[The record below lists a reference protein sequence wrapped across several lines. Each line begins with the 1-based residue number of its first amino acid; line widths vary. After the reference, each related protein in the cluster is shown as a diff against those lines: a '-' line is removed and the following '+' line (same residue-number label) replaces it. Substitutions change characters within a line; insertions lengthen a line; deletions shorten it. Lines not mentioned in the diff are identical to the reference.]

1 MSNEYLKLNDTTLN
15 VKKAENLLAIIAE
28 KRKDTDEK
36 KEMQS
41 EDSLFSELYK
51 AFKNFFS
58 RLGKPTVQKR
68 FQKKESPAKSSDYNK
83 TMREIYDDLHVA
95 YSEEDA
101 LSSAM
106 VKNFNYSESERQL
119 LLNSVKKISSKSLDY
134 SFYSAGAK
142 SKSLFGIDAFV
153 DNSKIDFDKML
164 GQAAEIVVN
173 QGVITLKRT
182 GNINRAPTVSRITGI
197 QESIPTWNAIGQTGG
212 YEGLYFGVK
221 NEPRPEGGGWHIQYA
236 SDGQT
241 LIEMGASEEELKPN
255 RLKMFDNNPDTFWE
269 VEYITD
275 PVVGYKNKYSG
286 QQISA
291 AEFNDLVANEID
303 SPNVE
308 VMGDTIVTDE
318 HGRLIEDYI
327 PVTQKSATNYL
338 TVNFTVF
345 LSQVQNINWIS
356 LNPNNFGQELY
367 MDILSIQT
375 SADGK
380 VFTELEGFD
389 DYEYDITL
397 TSQANQELSDT
408 LVKDTLSPDKFKFS
422 GQGIWVFSPR
432 RVKAIRFTIRQTRS
446 YLKKYEVLMIET
458 EQTMTTTTTK
468 KEWWGA
474 NETTTHDVQ
483 VIKRQTEIPYLTGL
497 VSGFDVMDL
506 EPGSA
511 ISSRQVG
518 GKAASP
524 LWLLGGPGVWLIASL
539 FSWLGSSKKTETSV
553 GPQTISRQWTVVKD
567 DKARFAIGIRD
578 INIYS
583 YKFAEVSEVVSKPYM
598 SPKPIA
604 KVVLTVDEQIPK
616 VFYTASGQEGT
627 ENDWIKYY
635 ISADNGASWYRIAP
649 IHHRTIIS
657 EDGVNNVPEI
667 ININSDIDVNERDNP
682 LAYIDTGTAIYS
694 VRFKAVLSR
703 PTTITDAES
712 YTPVLSKYA
721 LQIYPHGGL

>member
-1 MSNEYLKLNDTTLN
+1 MSNEYLRLNDTKLN
-15 VKKAENLLAIIAE
+15 IKKAENLLAIIE
-28 KRKDTDEK
+28 SKRKDPDEI

-41 EDSLFSELYK
+41 EDSLFSEVYK

-68 FQKKESPAKSSDYNK
+68 LQKKESPAKSSDYNK
-83 TMREIYDDLHVA
+83 TMREIYDDIHVA

-101 LSSAM
+101 LSSAI

-134 SFYSAGAK
+134 SFYSTGAK
-142 SKSLFGIDAFV
+142 SKSLFGIDSFT
-153 DNSKIDFDKML
+153 DNSKIDFDKMM
-164 GQAAEIVVN
+164 GQAAEVVVN

-182 GNINRAPTVSRITGI
+182 GNIDRAPTVSKITGI
-197 QESIPTWNAIGQTGG
+197 QESIPEWKATAQTGG
-212 YEGLYFGVK
+212 YEGMYFGIK
-221 NEPRPEGGGWHIQYA
+221 NEARPEGGKWHIQYA
-236 SDGQT
+236 SDGKT
-241 LIEMGASEEELKPN
+241 LIDAGASEAELMPI
-255 RLKMFDNNPDTFWE
+255 RFKMFDNNPDTFWE
-269 VEYITD
+269 VEYVTN

-286 QQISA
+286 QQISV

-308 VMGDTIVTDE
+308 VTGDTIVTDE
-318 HGRLIEDYI
+318 YGRLIEDYI
-327 PVTQKSATNYL
+327 PVTQGAAADYL

-345 LSQVQNINWIS
+345 LNQVQNINWIS

-375 SADGK
+375 SPDGQ

-397 TSQANQELSDT
+397 TQEANQELAPSM
-408 LVKDTLSPDKFKFS
+408 VRDTLSPDRFKFA

-432 RVKAIRFTIRQTRS
+432 RVKAIRFTVRQTRS

-458 EQTMTTTTTK
+458 EQTRTTTTTK
-468 KEWWGA
+468 KEWWGG
-474 NETTTHDVQ
+474 NETVGHDVQ
-483 VIKRQTEIPYLTGL
+483 VIKRQIQIPYLDGL
-497 VSGFDVMDL
+497 INGLDVLDL
-506 EPGSA
+506 EPG
-511 ISSRQVG
+511 G
-518 GKAASP
+518 D
-524 LWLLGGPGVWLIASL
+524 LGSEQK
-539 FSWLGSSKKTETSV
+539 SWNWWPWGSSKKVETSV
-553 GPQTISRQWTVVKD
+553 SPETISRQWTVIKD

-583 YKFAEVSEVVSKPYM
+583 YKFAEVSEVVSKPYT

-604 KVVLTVDEQIPK
+604 KVAITVDEQIPK

-627 ENDWIKYY
+627 DNNWIKYY
-635 ISADNGASWYRIAP
+635 ISADNGVSWYRIAP
-649 IHHRTIIS
+649 THHRTIIS
-657 EDGVNNVPEI
+657 EDGTNNVPEI
-667 ININSDIDVNERDNP
+667 ININSDIDVDERDNP
-682 LAYIDTGTAIYS
+682 LAYIDAGVAVHS